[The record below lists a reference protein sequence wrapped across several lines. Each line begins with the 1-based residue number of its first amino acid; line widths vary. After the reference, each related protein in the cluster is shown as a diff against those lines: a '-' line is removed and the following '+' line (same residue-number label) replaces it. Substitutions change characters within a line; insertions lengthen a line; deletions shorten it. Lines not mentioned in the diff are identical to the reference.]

1 MIRDTFTTL
10 AVPADHDRVV
20 VRRAYRQIRRLGM
33 RRDMARFTVIM
44 LLTVGAEMRPNLQ
57 AVAS

>member
-1 MIRDTFTTL
+1 VIRTTFATFE
-10 AVPADHDRVV
+10 VPADHERVL

-33 RRDMARFTVIM
+33 SRQHARFTVLM
-44 LLTVGAEMRPNLQ
+44 LVSVNVEMRPNLE